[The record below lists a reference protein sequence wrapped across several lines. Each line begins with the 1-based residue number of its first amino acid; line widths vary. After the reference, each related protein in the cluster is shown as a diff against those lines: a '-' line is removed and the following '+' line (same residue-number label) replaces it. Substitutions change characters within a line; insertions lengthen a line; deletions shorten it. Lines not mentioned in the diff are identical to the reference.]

1 MAANSHRWRQAAR
14 QRFLVANHSSE
25 NASNFHISNGRSMN
39 ERDQYYQDYEVDL
52 REFVPILLNKKWI
65 ILRYDDIMAAGAFK

>member
-1 MAANSHRWRQAAR
+1 
-14 QRFLVANHSSE
+14 
-25 NASNFHISNGRSMN
+25 MN